1 MSCGLSVP
9 VLAALAACSSGDL
22 APATVLDPT
31 DISVDTSDEFVFDAT
46 TSLVAPA
53 DFTDPAAVREISAVQ
68 RFFERTPYNK
78 RSFLATYSSNGV
90 TAAGAVLSAALKYGI
105 NPIVLLTRLQ
115 MVQGLVSADVYP
127 DDSARVEYAF
137 QCGCDG
143 VGSCLPELAGLDRQL
158 ECVSARLA
166 SYLQQIAD
174 SGETTFGGWG
184 PDVTALTLDGVQVT
198 PADRSSAAL
207 YQFDPVYGER
217 DKLGGAWVFYRI
229 YLKYSRAF
237 SYSGSIDPSITG
249 KWIGEPCTNVGECS
263 SAIPN
268 ARCLQDGP
276 NGYCSGAC
284 ADDGCVSNPRKAQT
298 YCADLGPNGGGCVAY
313 CNPAAP
319 NCRDGYSC
327 EVVDVF
333 GGIGE
338 QTTACTVPLRC
349 PRTERPALFPFTW
362 APGSGAMGL
371 AS

>member
-1 MSCGLSVP
+1 MTRSTL
-9 VLAALAACSSGDL
+9 LRALAACGALSLVTGALAACGGDDP
-22 APATVLDPT
+22 APPTVLDPT
-31 DISVDTSDEFVFDAT
+31 DISVDTSGEFTFDET
-46 TSLVAPA
+46 TSLVALP

-68 RFFERTPYNK
+68 RFFERTPYNR

-115 MVQGLVSADVYP
+115 MAQGLVSADVYP

-143 VGSCLPELAGLDRQL
+143 VGTCLPELAGLDRQL
-158 ECVSARLA
+158 ECVSARLN
-166 SYLQQIAD
+166 SYLQQIQD
-174 SGETTFGGWG
+174 SVEGVTFGGWG
-184 PDVTALTLDGVQVT
+184 EGQPALTLDGVEVT

-207 YQFDPVYGER
+207 YQFDPVYGEK

-229 YLKYSRAF
+229 YIKYSRAF

-249 KWIGEPCTNVGECS
+249 KWIGEPCNNVSECS
-263 SAIPN
+263 EAIP
-268 ARCLQDGP
+268 ARRCLQDGP
-276 NGYCSGAC
+276 GGYCSGAC

-298 YCADLGPNGGGCVAY
+298 YCADLKQNGGGCVAY

-333 GGIGE
+333 GGTGE
-338 QTTACTVPLRC
+338 QTTACTVK
-349 PRTERPALFPFTW
+349 
-362 APGSGAMGL
+362 
-371 AS
+371 